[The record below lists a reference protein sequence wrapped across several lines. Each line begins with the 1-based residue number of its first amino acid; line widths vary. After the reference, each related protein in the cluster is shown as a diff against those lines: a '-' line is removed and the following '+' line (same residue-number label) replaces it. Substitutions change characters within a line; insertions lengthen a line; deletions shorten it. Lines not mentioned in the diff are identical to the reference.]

1 MALQSSGVQISASDI
16 RTEFGPSA
24 DSGAF
29 GFPSANTAVSLGNY
43 RVSKSYGGMTSMP
56 LDQGVPQAGAIRFS
70 DFYAKRLNIISDLW
84 RPINN
89 NTTRRNGRS
98 QYNSGEVDVLGWRS
112 KPSSSSGCK
121 VFIHVNQTIGSA
133 SGSDDCIC
141 AVRTGSWDNDTRL
154 ETNVGSGGRIF
165 GAGGRGGNGGIPG
178 GVGSNGTSG
187 LGVEYDPSA
196 VVNNGYIQAGYGGG
210 GGGGRSAVDPSDKND
225 YDPTAGGG
233 GGGGGAGFPIGQGG
247 SGGSGTFSGSNGN
260 NSSQTTAGLG
270 GAGGSGDGTDAGD
283 GGRGGDPSAAPQR
296 GGDGNESYGG
306 AWETVGGNPGLS
318 GDAVRIVT
326 GTAGTPDVDSTET
339 FTWTRTNTDQY
350 PFVFFSKVG
359 SDTGP
364 SNFTIGIATGTSAGV
379 GDIDANFRLTSGAF
393 GPFSSGYPDPIEGQ
407 ATNDSYVKL
416 DLTGTG
422 TATLNF
428 AWTWNDQ
435 LGQDGRAC
443 DFVEVFLTSP
453 TGGSVSSTY
462 EKFTMT
468 WNQETG
474 SSNASVTV
482 VKPNPGT
489 HELTVKLT
497 GTFHTFEED
506 EDGGY
511 TDIGDDDITVDWL
524 KWSPQSAWVKSSLG
538 ASGWYL
544 TDPQG
549 WSQFMKDYAM
559 FPSNTQVLANQ
570 NHTGIWRFN
579 LSSTGTYTLEC
590 QCDGTATFVWDTTTT
605 LGTITSG
612 PLPGPHNTSTNYTIN
627 VTDTRDYWVTATINN
642 GSNGNNNWN
651 MNPAGVAW
659 VLKDATGGIV
669 ARSSDAFPQN
679 PSGAWGSF
687 MNTYAV
693 FPSTTNPLLGT
704 WHEADYVF
712 AHNGGQLFLEV
723 AADNE
728 AQYLIDDTLVGS
740 TSNSTTS
747 DNITTSSQPVGN
759 RKLTVK
765 VRNNSSSSFPN
776 TWPANPGGVAFVVK
790 NASGAVLKTSLNT
803 GDQPTPN
810 REVGVWT
817 DTPDEYDNQTDPNNP
832 NSWTP
837 GQLYNEDD
845 EPEGLY
851 KSQRYL
857 HGILTG
863 NPAGLANPKT
873 LGIHDMDGD
882 DNNAALTVSVVN
894 TTTSGTGAMSG
905 TVPATVAPGTV
916 YVGQAGNSTGYSVNS
931 TNPRQLTVQGQGTGS
946 SSDDLVVNVTSGTFA
961 EANTQISWTA
971 PSTGQGTPSSGTTS
985 GVSVTNNGTIAG
997 DIEYGVTVC

>member
-16 RTEFGPSA
+16 RTEFGPSG
-24 DSGAF
+24 DFGAF
-29 GFPSANTAVSLGNY
+29 GFPSANTSVSVGNY
-43 RVSKSYGGMTSMP
+43 RISKSYGGMNSMP

-133 SGSDDCIC
+133 TGGDCTC
-141 AVRTGSWDNDTRL
+141 AVRTGSWDTDTRL

-178 GVGSNGTSG
+178 GVGSDGTSG

-247 SGGSGTFSGSNGN
+247 SGGSGTFPGSNGN
-260 NSSQTTAGLG
+260 NSSQTTAGVG

-283 GGRGGDPSAAPQR
+283 GGRGGDLSAAPQR

-306 AWETVGGNPGLS
+306 AFETVGGNPGLS
-318 GDAVRIVT
+318 GDAVRVVT
-326 GTAGTPDVDSTET
+326 GTAATPDTESTET
-339 FTWTRTNTDQY
+339 FSWTRTNTDQY
-350 PFVFFSKVG
+350 PFAFFVKSG
-359 SDTGP
+359 SNTGP
-364 SNFTIGIATGTSAGV
+364 DNFTIGIATGTSSGV
-379 GDIDANFRLTSGAF
+379 GDVDANFRLTSGAF
-393 GPFSSGYPDPIEGQ
+393 GPSSSGYPDPIEGQ

-435 LGQDGRAC
+435 IRQDGRAC

-468 WNQETG
+468 WNQQTG

-482 VKPNPGT
+482 VKPNAGT

-497 GTFHTFEED
+497 GTYHTFD
-506 EDGGY
+506 ED
-511 TDIGDDDITVDWL
+511 DDGD
-524 KWSPQSAWVKSSLG
+524 
-538 ASGWYL
+538 
-544 TDPQG
+544 
-549 WSQFMKDYAM
+549 
-559 FPSNTQVLANQ
+559 
-570 NHTGIWRFN
+570 
-579 LSSTGTYTLEC
+579 
-590 QCDGTATFVWDTTTT
+590 
-605 LGTITSG
+605 
-612 PLPGPHNTSTNYTIN
+612 
-627 VTDTRDYWVTATINN
+627 
-642 GSNGNNNWN
+642 
-651 MNPAGVAW
+651 
-659 VLKDATGGIV
+659 
-669 ARSSDAFPQN
+669 
-679 PSGAWGSF
+679 
-687 MNTYAV
+687 
-693 FPSTTNPLLGT
+693 
-704 WHEADYVF
+704 
-712 AHNGGQLFLEV
+712 
-723 AADNE
+723 
-728 AQYLIDDTLVGS
+728 
-740 TSNSTTS
+740 
-747 DNITTSSQPVGN
+747 
-759 RKLTVK
+759 
-765 VRNNSSSSFPN
+765 
-776 TWPANPGGVAFVVK
+776 
-790 NASGAVLKTSLNT
+790 
-803 GDQPTPN
+803 
-810 REVGVWT
+810 WT
-817 DTPDEYDNQTDPNNP
+817 DTVDEYDNQTDPNNP

-845 EPEGLY
+845 EPEGTY
-851 KSQRYL
+851 KSERYL

-863 NPAGLANPKT
+863 VPAGLANTKT

-905 TVPATVAPGTV
+905 TFPATVAPSTV
-916 YVGQAGNSTGYSVNS
+916 YVGQAGNSTGFSVNS
-931 TNPRQLTVQGQGTGS
+931 TNPRQLTIQGQGTGA

-961 EANTQISWTA
+961 EAGTQISWTA

-985 GVSVTNNGTIAG
+985 GVSITNNGTITG
-997 DIEYGVTVC
+997 DIEYGVNVC